1 MMQNNTKQGK
11 SMSVL
16 SAVCMSLYPSRDRS
30 PGAVKQSSACDVEGK
45 DEHATVPEAQRQ
57 EVAKLSEDGEKQG
70 LAEDSAVEEV
80 YVAEMVLRI
89 PEDVHEK
96 QKKRNTL
103 RRLLMWAVTI
113 PCVIGGCLWLL
124 GTYGTQDYITDSLD
138 EHLWRNFSAHV
149 RQTVKAFDSKYPH
162 NVLLVLCVVHA
173 LQVLLCFPLL
183 HVTKMMYGY
192 FFGALNGGIVCAC
205 WELGI
210 VMLFVVAATQNTP
223 VRSPARELMGF
234 LMTVGALRAQG
245 WLLPFMVA
253 LQVSSVPLVTST
265 CLVLFRV
272 VSRWEFLLAHTISTV
287 LMTSKDTWL
296 GHFLATSDGNAR
308 NIAIAAMLL
317 SFSAL
322 LPTATTVC
330 LMWFVTSRNIAG
342 KGKPQQISRGQL
354 VC

>member
-1 MMQNNTKQGK
+1 MGA
-11 SMSVL
+11 L
-16 SAVCMSLYPSRDRS
+16 SAVCMSLYQSRDYS
-30 PGAVKQSSACDVEGK
+30 TGAVKQSSACNAAGK
-45 DEHATVPEAQRQ
+45 SEHATVPEPQEQ
-57 EVAKLSEDGEKQG
+57 EVVKISEDGEQQG
-70 LAEDSAVEEV
+70 PAADGAVEEV
-80 YVAEMVLRI
+80 YVAEMVLRM
-89 PEDVHEK
+89 PEDVLEQ

-103 RRLLMWAVTI
+103 RRLLMWAVII

-124 GTYGTQDYITDSLD
+124 GTYDTHDYITDSLD

-149 RQTVKAFDSKYPH
+149 RQTVKAFDNKYPH

-173 LQVLLCFPLL
+173 LQVLFCFPLL

-192 FFGALNGGIVCAC
+192 FFGALNGGIICGC
-205 WELGI
+205 WEIAI

-245 WLLPFMVA
+245 RLLPFMVA

-272 VSRWEFLLAHTISTV
+272 VSRWEFLLAHSISTV

-330 LMWFVTSRNIAG
+330 LMWFVTSKNIAG
-342 KGKPQQISRGQL
+342 KGKPQPIVRGQL

>member
-1 MMQNNTKQGK
+1 
-11 SMSVL
+11 V
-16 SAVCMSLYPSRDRS
+16 
-30 PGAVKQSSACDVEGK
+30 
-45 DEHATVPEAQRQ
+45 HAE
-57 EVAKLSEDGEKQG
+57 EDGEHKG
-70 LAEDSAVEEV
+70 SEADSAVEEV
-80 YVAEMVLRI
+80 YVAEMVLRM
-89 PEDVHEK
+89 PEDVLEK
-96 QKKRNTL
+96 QKNRNTL
-103 RRLLMWAVTI
+103 RRLLMWVVII
-113 PCVIGGCLWLL
+113 PLLIGGCLWLL
-124 GTYGTQDYITDSLD
+124 GTYNTQDFITYSLD
-138 EHLWRNFSAHV
+138 EHLWRNFSTHV
-149 RQTVKAFDSKYPH
+149 RQTVKAFDRRYPH

-192 FFGALNGGIVCAC
+192 FFGALNGGIICGC
-205 WELGI
+205 WEIGI

-223 VRSPARELMGF
+223 VRSPARELLGF

-330 LMWFVTSRNIAG
+330 LMWFVTSKKTPFKTGIIRHANASHHTTG
-342 KGKPQQISRGQL
+342 FP
-354 VC
+354 